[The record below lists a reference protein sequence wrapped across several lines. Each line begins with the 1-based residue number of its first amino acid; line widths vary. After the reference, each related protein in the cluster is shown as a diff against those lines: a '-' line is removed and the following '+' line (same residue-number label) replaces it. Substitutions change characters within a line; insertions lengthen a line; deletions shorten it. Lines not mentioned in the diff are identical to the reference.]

1 MFYARLALP
10 ALRAPPR
17 PTMLPS
23 RASDHLFFSGRETD
37 VDAREQAL
45 RNEVSLD
52 TLTRHNAAIA
62 KGVRLSGSADEAEAF
77 AYLAAECR
85 SYGMTV
91 EQYAID
97 AYVSLPGAAALTV
110 TAPEARALSCITHSF
125 SLATGPE
132 GLAAPLVFVG
142 KGRTADYVGKNVRGA
157 VVMTDGLAMPAAA
170 HAAHRAGAAGMIC
183 VNPEGLH
190 EMIISPV
197 WGTPTPETAPVLPPL
212 VAVSVRREDGD
223 TLKELVARGPV
234 TVRLQTEVE
243 TRWRPIPTLTA
254 EIRGSEDRFVLLS
267 GHVDSWH
274 YGAMDNASANATMLE
289 IGRILSEHRGELR
302 RGLRLAFWSG
312 HSHARYG
319 ASAWY
324 ADNFFADLYDH
335 CVCHVNA
342 ESTGGMGATNLASAG
357 CMAETWRFAA
367 GPIRDVAG
375 QELRYHRLARNGDQ
389 SFEGIGIPSV
399 LAGLSSQPEGGLGW
413 WWHTPD
419 DTLDKI
425 DGPNFIRDT
434 QVYLLVCWLLCTLPV
449 LPFDYTETVN
459 ELRDR
464 LHMLQ
469 ESANGRFDFT
479 PLLIE
484 LDALHAD
491 AERLNATAKAGHDP
505 EKVNAA
511 IMVVGRALIP
521 VNYTKAGPFEVD
533 LALENPILPGLAP
546 VTDLAEMDPAS
557 NDAGFLRT
565 KLVRERNRVQH
576 ALATARREIA
586 QVV

>member
-1 MFYARLALP
+1 MDTTEQT
-10 ALRAPPR
+10 LR
-17 PTMLPS
+17 
-23 RASDHLFFSGRETD
+23 
-37 VDAREQAL
+37 DA
-45 RNEVSLD
+45 VSLD
-52 TLTRHNAAIA
+52 NLTRYNAEIA

-77 AYLAAECR
+77 AYLAAQCR
-85 SYGMTV
+85 SYGMAV

-110 TAPEARALSCITHSF
+110 VAPEECALACITHSF
-125 SLATGPE
+125 SIATGPE
-132 GLAAPLVFVG
+132 GLTASLISVG
-142 KGRTADYVGKNVRGA
+142 KGTAADYAGKDVRGA

-170 HAAHRAGAAGMIC
+170 HAAYQAGAAGMIC

-197 WGTPTPETAPVLPPL
+197 WGTPTPETAPYLPQL

-223 TLKELVARGPV
+223 TLKALVARGSM

-243 TRWRPIPTLTA
+243 TGWRPIPALTA
-254 EIRGSEDRFVLLS
+254 ELRGAEDRFVLLS

-289 IGRILSEHRGELR
+289 IGRIFSQHKSELR

-319 ASAWY
+319 ASVWY
-324 ADNFFADLYDH
+324 ADHFFANLYDH
-335 CVCHVNA
+335 CACHVNA
-342 ESTGGMGATNLASAG
+342 ESTGGMGATNLAGAG
-357 CMAETWRFAA
+357 CMAETWQFAA
-367 GPIRDVAG
+367 GPIREVTG
-375 QELRYHRLARNGDQ
+375 QELTYRRLPRNGDQ
-389 SFEGIGIPSV
+389 SFEGVGIPSV

-425 DGPNFIRDT
+425 DGPNFLRDT
-434 QVYLLVCWLLCTLPV
+434 QVYLLTCWRLCTLPV
-449 LPFDYTETVN
+449 LPYDYTATAN

-469 ESANGRFDFT
+469 ESANGRFDLT
-479 PLLIE
+479 ALIIE
-484 LDALHAD
+484 GDALHAD
-491 AERLNATAKAGHDP
+491 AERLNEAATAAGNDDARA
-505 EKVNAA
+505 ERLNAA
-511 IMVVGRALIP
+511 IMAVGRALIP
-521 VNYTKAGPFEVD
+521 VNYTLAGPFEVD

-546 VTDLAEMDPAS
+546 VADLAAMDPAS

-565 KLVRERNRVQH
+565 RLVRERNRVQH

-586 QVV
+586 RAL

>member
-1 MFYARLALP
+1 
-10 ALRAPPR
+10 
-17 PTMLPS
+17 
-23 RASDHLFFSGRETD
+23 
-37 VDAREQAL
+37 VDAQEQAL
-45 RNEVSLD
+45 CNEVSLD
-52 TLTRHNAAIA
+52 NLTRYNAEIA
-62 KGVRLSGSADEAEAF
+62 KGVRLSGSADEAAAF
-77 AYLAAECR
+77 AYLAAQCR
-85 SYGMTV
+85 SFGMAV

-97 AYVSLPGAAALTV
+97 AYVSLPGAAALTI
-110 TAPEARALSCITHSF
+110 TSPEERALTCITHSF

-132 GLAAPLVFVG
+132 GLTAPLIAVG
-142 KGRTADYVGKNVRGA
+142 KGTAADYADKDVRGA
-157 VVMTDGLAMPAAA
+157 VVMTEGLAMPAAA
-170 HAAHRAGAAGMIC
+170 HAAYQAGAAGMIC

-197 WGTPTPETAPVLPPL
+197 WGTPTPETAPYLPQL
-212 VAVSVRREDGD
+212 VAVSVRRKDGD
-223 TLKELVARGPV
+223 ILKALVARGAA

-243 TRWRPIPTLTA
+243 TGWRPIPALTA
-254 EIRGSEDRFVLLS
+254 ELRGAEDHFVLLS

-289 IGRILSEHRGELR
+289 IGRIFSQHKSELR

-324 ADNFFADLYDH
+324 ADHFFADLYDH

-342 ESTGGMGATNLASAG
+342 ESTGGMGATNLAGAG
-357 CMAETWRFAA
+357 CMAETWQFAA
-367 GPIRDVAG
+367 GPIREVTG
-375 QELRYHRLARNGDQ
+375 QELTYRRLPRNGDQ
-389 SFEGIGIPSV
+389 SFEGVGIPSV

-425 DGPNFIRDT
+425 DGPNFLRDT
-434 QVYLLVCWLLCTLPV
+434 QVYLLTCWRLCTLPV
-449 LPFDYTETVN
+449 LPYDYTATAN

-469 ESANGRFDFT
+469 ESANGRFDLT
-479 PLLIE
+479 SLIIE
-484 LDALHAD
+484 GDALHAD
-491 AERLNATAKAGHDP
+491 AERLNAAATAAGNDDARA
-505 EKVNAA
+505 ERLNAA
-511 IMVVGRALIP
+511 IMAVGRALIP
-521 VNYTKAGPFEVD
+521 VNYTLAGPFEVD

-546 VTDLAEMDPAS
+546 VADLAAMDPAS

-565 KLVRERNRVQH
+565 RLVRERNRVQH

-586 QVV
+586 RAL

>member
-1 MFYARLALP
+1 MDTTEQT
-10 ALRAPPR
+10 LR
-17 PTMLPS
+17 
-23 RASDHLFFSGRETD
+23 
-37 VDAREQAL
+37 DA
-45 RNEVSLD
+45 VSLD
-52 TLTRHNAAIA
+52 NLTRYNAEIA

-77 AYLAAECR
+77 AYLAAQCR
-85 SYGMTV
+85 SYGMDV

-97 AYVSLPGAAALTV
+97 AYVSLPGAASLTV
-110 TAPEARALSCITHSF
+110 ASLRDQALPCITHSF
-125 SLATGPE
+125 SLATGSG
-132 GLAAPLVFVG
+132 GLTAPLAYVG
-142 KGRTADYVGKNVRGA
+142 KGAAADYAGKDVHGA
-157 VVMTDGLAMPAAA
+157 IVMADGLAMPAVA
-170 HAAHRAGAAGMIC
+170 HAAYQAGAAGLIC

-197 WGTPTPETAPVLPPL
+197 WGTPTPKTAPVLPQL

-223 TLKELVARGPV
+223 SLKELVARGPV

-243 TRWRPIPTLTA
+243 TGWRPIPTLTA
-254 EIRGSEDRFVLLS
+254 EIRGAEDRFVLLS

-289 IGRILSEHRGELR
+289 VGRILSEHKGELR

-324 ADNFFADLYDH
+324 ADNFFADLHDH

-342 ESTGGMGATNLASAG
+342 ESTGAMGATNLTGAG

-367 GPIRDVAG
+367 GPIRDVTG
-375 QELRYHRLARNGDQ
+375 QELTYRRLPRNGDQ
-389 SFEGIGIPSV
+389 SFEGIGIPSA
-399 LAGLSSQPEGGLGW
+399 LAGLASQPEGGLGW

-425 DGPNFIRDT
+425 DGPNFVRDT
-434 QVYLLVCWLLCTLPV
+434 QVYLLTCWRLCTLPV
-449 LPFDYTETVN
+449 LPFDYTATAN

-464 LHMLQ
+464 LHLLQ
-469 ESANGRFDFT
+469 ESANGRFDLT
-479 PLLIE
+479 PLLAE

-491 AERLNATAKAGHDP
+491 AERLNAAVASAGDDAARAEP
-505 EKVNAA
+505 LNAA
-511 IMVVGRALIP
+511 MMAVGRALIP
-521 VNYTKAGPFEVD
+521 VNYTLAGPFEVD

-546 VTDLAEMDPAS
+546 VATLAALDPAS

-565 KLVRERNRVQH
+565 QLVRERNRVQH
-576 ALATARREIA
+576 ALATARRAIA
-586 QVV
+586 RAL

>member
-1 MFYARLALP
+1 MDA
-10 ALRAPPR
+10 
-17 PTMLPS
+17 TEQMLQ
-23 RASDHLFFSGRETD
+23 GT
-37 VDAREQAL
+37 
-45 RNEVSLD
+45 VSLD
-52 TLTRHNAAIA
+52 NLTRYNAEIA

-77 AYLAAECR
+77 AFLAAQCR
-85 SYGMTV
+85 SYGMEV

-110 TAPEARALSCITHSF
+110 VSPEQHALTCITHSF
-125 SLATGPE
+125 SLATGPG
-132 GLAAPLVFVG
+132 GLTAPLIYVG
-142 KGRTADYVGKNVRGA
+142 KGAAADYAGKDVRGA
-157 VVMTDGLAMPAAA
+157 VVMADGLAMPAVA

-197 WGTPTPETAPVLPPL
+197 WGTPTPETAPDLPQL
-212 VAVSVRREDGD
+212 VAVSIRKDDGD
-223 TLKELVARGPV
+223 ALKALVARGPV

-243 TRWRPIPTLTA
+243 TGWRPIPTLTA
-254 EIRGSEDRFVLLS
+254 EIRGEEDRFVLLS

-289 IGRILSEHRGELR
+289 IGRIFSRHKSELR

-342 ESTGGMGATNLASAG
+342 ESTGGMGATNLAGAG
-357 CMAETWRFAA
+357 CMAETWQFAA

-375 QELRYHRLARNGDQ
+375 QELTYRRLPRNGDQ
-389 SFEGIGIPSV
+389 SFEGVGIPSA
-399 LAGLSSQPEGGLGW
+399 LAGLASQPEGGLGW

-425 DGPNFIRDT
+425 DGPNFVRDT
-434 QVYLLVCWLLCTLPV
+434 QVYLLACWRLCTLPV
-449 LPFDYTETVN
+449 LPFDYTETAN

-469 ESANGRFDFT
+469 ESANGRFDLT
-479 PLLIE
+479 PLITA

-491 AERLNATAKAGHDP
+491 AERLNAVAKGGGDP
-505 EKVNAA
+505 EAVNAA
-511 IMVVGRALIP
+511 IMAVGRALIP
-521 VNYTKAGPFEVD
+521 INYTKAGPFEID

-546 VTDLAEMDPAS
+546 VAQLAELDPAS

-565 KLVRERNRVQH
+565 KLVRERNRVHH
-576 ALATARREIA
+576 ALATARRAIA
-586 QVV
+586 RAL

>member
-1 MFYARLALP
+1 MDTTEQT
-10 ALRAPPR
+10 LR
-17 PTMLPS
+17 
-23 RASDHLFFSGRETD
+23 DG
-37 VDAREQAL
+37 
-45 RNEVSLD
+45 VSLD
-52 TLTRHNAAIA
+52 NLTRYNAEIA

-77 AYLAAECR
+77 AYLAAQCR
-85 SYGMTV
+85 SYGMEV

-110 TAPEARALSCITHSF
+110 VSPEQRALTCITHSF
-125 SLATGPE
+125 SLATGPA
-132 GLAAPLVFVG
+132 GLTAPLVYVG
-142 KGRTADYVGKNVRGA
+142 KGAAADYAGKDVRGA
-157 VVMTDGLAMPAAA
+157 VVMADGLAMPAVA

-197 WGTPTPETAPVLPPL
+197 WGTPTPETAPDLPQL
-212 VAVSVRREDGD
+212 VAVSIRKDDGD
-223 TLKELVARGPV
+223 ALKALVARGSV

-243 TRWRPIPTLTA
+243 TGWRPIPTLTA
-254 EIRGSEDRFVLLS
+254 EIRGAEDRFVLLS

-289 IGRILSEHRGELR
+289 IGRIFSQHKSELR

-342 ESTGGMGATNLASAG
+342 ESTGGMGATNLAGAG
-357 CMAETWRFAA
+357 CMAETWQFAA
-367 GPIRDVAG
+367 GPIRDVTG
-375 QELRYHRLARNGDQ
+375 QELTYRRLPRNGDQ
-389 SFEGIGIPSV
+389 SFEGVGIPSA
-399 LAGLSSQPEGGLGW
+399 LAGLASQPEGGLGW

-425 DGPNFIRDT
+425 DGPNFVRDT
-434 QVYLLVCWLLCTLPV
+434 QVYLLACWRLCTLPV
-449 LPFDYTETVN
+449 LPFDYTETAN

-469 ESANGRFDFT
+469 ESANGRFDLT
-479 PLLIE
+479 PLITA

-491 AERLNATAKAGHDP
+491 AERLNAVAKGGGDP
-505 EKVNAA
+505 EAVNAA
-511 IMVVGRALIP
+511 IMAVGRALIP
-521 VNYTKAGPFEVD
+521 VNYTLAGPFEID

-546 VTDLAEMDPAS
+546 VVTLAELDPAS

-576 ALATARREIA
+576 ALATARRAIA
-586 QVV
+586 RAV

>member
-1 MFYARLALP
+1 MDTTEQT
-10 ALRAPPR
+10 LR
-17 PTMLPS
+17 
-23 RASDHLFFSGRETD
+23 
-37 VDAREQAL
+37 DA
-45 RNEVSLD
+45 VSLD
-52 TLTRHNAAIA
+52 NLTRYNAEIA

-77 AYLAAECR
+77 AYLAAQCR
-85 SYGMTV
+85 SYGMAV

-110 TAPEARALSCITHSF
+110 VAPEECALACITHSF

-132 GLAAPLVFVG
+132 GLTALLISVG
-142 KGRTADYVGKNVRGA
+142 KGTAADYAGKDVRGA

-170 HAAHRAGAAGMIC
+170 HAAYQAGAAGMIC

-197 WGTPTPETAPVLPPL
+197 WGTPTPETAPYLPQL

-223 TLKELVARGPV
+223 TLKALVARGSV

-243 TRWRPIPTLTA
+243 TGWRPIPALTA
-254 EIRGSEDRFVLLS
+254 ELRGAEDRFVLLS

-289 IGRILSEHRGELR
+289 IGRIFSQHKSELR

-324 ADNFFADLYDH
+324 ADHFFADLYDH

-342 ESTGGMGATNLASAG
+342 ESTGGMGATNLAGAG
-357 CMAETWRFAA
+357 CMAETWQFAA
-367 GPIRDVAG
+367 GPIREVTG
-375 QELRYHRLARNGDQ
+375 QELTYRRLPRNGDQ
-389 SFEGIGIPSV
+389 SFEGVGIPSV

-425 DGPNFIRDT
+425 DGPNFLRDT
-434 QVYLLVCWLLCTLPV
+434 QVYLLTCWRLCTLPV
-449 LPFDYTETVN
+449 LPYDYTATAN

-469 ESANGRFDFT
+469 ESANGRFDLT
-479 PLLIE
+479 SLIIE
-484 LDALHAD
+484 GDALHAD
-491 AERLNATAKAGHDP
+491 AERLNAAATAAGNDDARA
-505 EKVNAA
+505 ERLNAA
-511 IMVVGRALIP
+511 IMAVGRALIP
-521 VNYTKAGPFEVD
+521 VNYTLAGPFEVD

-546 VTDLAEMDPAS
+546 VADLAAMDPAS

-565 KLVRERNRVQH
+565 RLVRERNRVQH

-586 QVV
+586 RAL

>member
-1 MFYARLALP
+1 MD
-10 ALRAPPR
+10 
-17 PTMLPS
+17 T
-23 RASDHLFFSGRETD
+23 T
-37 VDAREQAL
+37 EQAL
-45 RNEVSLD
+45 RDAVSLD
-52 TLTRHNAAIA
+52 HLARHNAEIA

-77 AYLAAECR
+77 TYIAEQCR
-85 SYGMTV
+85 SYGMAV

-110 TAPEARALSCITHSF
+110 VAPEGRTLSCITHSF

-132 GLAAPLVFVG
+132 GLTAPLISVG
-142 KGRTADYVGKNVRGA
+142 KGAVADYAGKDVRGA
-157 VVMTDGLAMPAAA
+157 VVMADGLAMPATA
-170 HAAHRAGAAGMIC
+170 HAAYQAGAAGMIC

-197 WGTPTPETAPVLPPL
+197 WGTPTPETAPYLPQL

-223 TLKELVARGPV
+223 ILKALVARGSV

-243 TRWRPIPTLTA
+243 TGWRPIPTLTA
-254 EIRGSEDRFVLLS
+254 EIRGAEDRFILLS

-289 IGRILSEHRGELR
+289 IGRVLSEHRGELR

-342 ESTGGMGATNLASAG
+342 ESTGGIGATNLAGAG
-357 CMAETWRFAA
+357 CMAETWQFAA
-367 GPIRDVAG
+367 GPIRDVTG
-375 QELRYHRLARNGDQ
+375 QELRYRRLPRNGDQ
-389 SFEGIGIPSV
+389 SFAGIGIPST

-425 DGPNFIRDT
+425 DGPNFVRDT
-434 QVYLLVCWLLCTLPV
+434 HVYLLTCWRLCTLPV
-449 LPFDYTETVN
+449 LPFNYTETAN
-459 ELRDR
+459 ELRNQI
-464 LHMLQ
+464 HMLQ
-469 ESANGRFDFT
+469 ESANGRFDLT
-479 PLLIE
+479 SLITE
-484 LDALHAD
+484 GDALHAD
-491 AERLNATAKAGHDP
+491 TERLNAAVAAAGNDDARAERLNA
-505 EKVNAA
+505 A
-511 IMVVGRALIP
+511 IVAVGRALIP
-521 VNYTKAGPFEVD
+521 VNYTLAGPFEVD

-546 VTDLAEMDPAS
+546 IANLAAMDPAS

-565 KLVRERNRVQH
+565 RLVRERNRVQH
-576 ALATARREIA
+576 ALAMARREIA
-586 QVV
+586 WAL